1 MINRF
6 KRLHAAMFD
15 RGTIHGNFFMIV
27 VTILV
32 CLFMWNL
39 QDISIWF
46 DVKVLGRDAYRAEL
60 LSEGELRTRR
70 FWAGALFAVSFFV
83 HVVALFMAVYEK
95 LRRRRA
101 KKSAQGQ
108 WYDTANLTK
117 EDLYAD
123 KDVDDEPK

>member
-6 KRLHAAMFD
+6 RRLHAAMFD
-15 RGTIHGNFFMIV
+15 RGTIHGNFFMIL
-27 VTILV
+27 VTVLV
-32 CLFMWNL
+32 CLFMWHL

-70 FWAGALFAVSFFV
+70 FWAGALFTVSFLV
-83 HVVALFMAVYEK
+83 HVVALFIAVYEK